1 MRTFKA
7 LGQWNFGEVNVEEI
21 GSDKRFVL
29 TQRQRLIEEDFYTI
43 TRTVADPIDNGNMEN
58 IYIVSWLENGGAAG
72 TVSCSK
78 IIDHET
84 MIDIIKNN
92 TDDLLQGRLDLRK
105 YFEEQKI
112 TKETNIKTWYTKEF
126 PTDEVGKTLNNIT
139 FKEAYDS
146 LHLGSGFYDVLG
158 GTADSL
164 VRERIFTMLSKL
176 YGCSYDDIYDIWLGD
191 D

>member
-72 TVSCSK
+72 TISCMK
-78 IIDHET
+78 IVDERT
-84 MIDIIKNN
+84 MIDIIKKYP
-92 TDDLLQGRLDLRK
+92 TELLQGRLD
-105 YFEEQKI
+105 
-112 TKETNIKTWYTKEF
+112 
-126 PTDEVGKTLNNIT
+126 
-139 FKEAYDS
+139 FKE
-146 LHLGSGFYDVLG
+146 
-158 GTADSL
+158 
-164 VRERIFTMLSKL
+164 IFKK
-176 YGCSYDDIYDIWLGD
+176 GD
-191 D
+191 